1 MEEENGEDIS
11 EDEQFDMLGNLE
23 NFFEG
28 QADIRPKVQERIAK
42 VTERA
47 LRGEIT
53 KKEEEKLQALKEK
66 HRRPAN
72 IANMQIPKIE
82 QFLW

>member
-11 EDEQFDMLGNLE
+11 EDEQFNMLGDLE

-28 QADIRPKVQERIAK
+28 QDDTRPKVQERIAK

-53 KKEEEKLQALKEK
+53 KRDEENYRHL
-66 HRRPAN
+66 RRNTDCLP
-72 IANMQIPKIE
+72 ILPTCKS
-82 QFLW
+82 LR